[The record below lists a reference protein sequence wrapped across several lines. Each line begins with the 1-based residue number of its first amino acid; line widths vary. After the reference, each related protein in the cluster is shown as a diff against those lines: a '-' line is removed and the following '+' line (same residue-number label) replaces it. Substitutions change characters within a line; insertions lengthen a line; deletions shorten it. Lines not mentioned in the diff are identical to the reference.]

1 MLFLF
6 QSMSSFHLCQY
17 IGRNKVLEREHV
29 TAVIEFR
36 EFVNSAIVGCD
47 RHRLLIPFENID
59 EMIDKWSNEFVN
71 FIKRYVPNQVERI
84 VIIGLQKAFNFHNFK
99 KSENAFEVDHEVLK
113 HGLSEIDDR
122 FNKEF
127 EDLDDLFFDKNA
139 DGSQLTTDPSFEPIP
154 ESEIERLKKE
164 KFEIEKFRQTPYQS
178 FDDNESKFVRRSGFV
193 NFISVAS
200 FFKVFSENIMLNAK
214 KADQRIEIIDSP
226 FCLAASSRVI
236 FKDLDMN
243 LLIISYNCD
252 SIVEFEGFKNAIW
265 FSIGRRKFNDINR
278 TWENT
283 GVQDDIIARRLFWIM
298 TRSRMLK
305 SLRQRFNLNL
315 CPYNIITLNM
325 NFFRKVYNIPRHAPL
340 NSLNLYKAFEENIL
354 NKITVDYI
362 KQTVI
367 NQLNNLIPLE
377 NFEYKIITEP
387 VYKTP
392 EEYRQHV
399 IDNEL
404 WKKSQLTGFDI
415 YPTPDTKEMY
425 EGKTIK
431 ILRNGEKIEIPNYY
445 EIVQEF

>member
-1 MLFLF
+1 
-6 QSMSSFHLCQY
+6 MSSFHLCQY
-17 IGRNKVLEREHV
+17 IGRDKVLEREHI
-29 TAVIEFR
+29 TAVIKFR
-36 EFVNSAIVGCD
+36 EFVDSSLAGYD
-47 RHRLLIPFENID
+47 RHRFLIPYEKTE

-71 FIKRYVPNQVERI
+71 FIKRNVPSQVERI
-84 VIIGLQKAFNFHNFK
+84 VIIGLGKAFNFHNFK

-113 HGLSEIDDR
+113 HGLSEIDDY
-122 FNKEF
+122 FNKQF
-127 EDLDDLFFDKNA
+127 EDLDGLFFDKNA
-139 DGSQLTTDPSFEPIP
+139 DGSQLTTDSSFEPIP
-154 ESEIERLKKE
+154 ESERERLKEE
-164 KFEIEKFRQTPYQS
+164 KFEIEKFRQNPYQS
-178 FDDNESKFVRRSGFV
+178 FDDYESKFVRRSAFV
-193 NFISVAS
+193 NFISIAS

-214 KADQRIEIIDSP
+214 NSDQRIEIIDSP
-226 FCLAASSRVI
+226 FCLSASSRVI

-243 LLIISYNCD
+243 LLIISHNCD
-252 SIVEFEGFKNAIW
+252 SIVEFEGFKNAVW
-265 FSIGRRKFNDINR
+265 FNIGRRKFIDINR

-283 GVQDDIIARRLFWIM
+283 GVQNDIIARRLFWIM
-298 TRSRMLK
+298 TRSKTLK
-305 SLRQRFNLNL
+305 SLVKRFNLNL
-315 CPYNIITLNM
+315 CPYNIMTLNM

-377 NFEYKIITEP
+377 NFEYKIIVEP

-392 EEYRQHV
+392 EEYHQHV

-404 WKKSQLTGFDI
+404 WKKTQLTGSYI

-431 ILRNGEKIEIPNYY
+431 ILWNGEEIEVPNYY